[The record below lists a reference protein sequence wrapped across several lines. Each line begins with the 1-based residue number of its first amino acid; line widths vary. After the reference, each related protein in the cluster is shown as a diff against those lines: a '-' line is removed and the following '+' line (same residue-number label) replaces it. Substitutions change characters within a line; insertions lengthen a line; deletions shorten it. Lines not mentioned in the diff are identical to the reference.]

1 MSKEMKIDV
10 LPREPEPATYEGNG
24 TVRHY
29 FKQWATMTVDGLPMS
44 FEFSSD
50 EPLPAGPAALDARSF
65 SIVNGRLQV
74 TRPRLVSLAQAAVLK
89 SATSSKAVA

>member
-1 MSKEMKIDV
+1 MSKDMKIEV
-10 LPREPEPATYEGNG
+10 LSREPEPATYEGNG
-24 TVRHY
+24 VVRRY

-44 FEFSSD
+44 FEFSAD

-74 TRPRLVSLAQAAVLK
+74 SRPKLVSLVAAALVSKPAAVK
-89 SATSSKAVA
+89 QAG